1 MQIGDKVIRTP
12 YTVGEG
18 IPVGTVNSRNSGRP
32 MRGTV
37 VWIHPKGRFHV
48 VEFEVCGRKLRESFL
63 GVADG

>member
-1 MQIGDKVIRTP
+1 MKIGDKVVRTP
-12 YTVGEG
+12 HTVGEG
-18 IPVGTVNSRNSGRP
+18 MPVGTICSEGAGKP

-48 VEFEVCGRKLRESFL
+48 VEFDVCGRKLRESFL

>member
-1 MQIGDKVIRTP
+1 MKIGDKVVRTP
-12 YTVGEG
+12 HTVGEG
-18 IPVGTVNSRNSGRP
+18 MPVGTLNSEHSGRP

-48 VEFEVCGRKLRESFL
+48 VEFEVNGRTLRESFL